1 MDLFGRDM
9 SALVPSLLITVS
21 ADPKPSTV
29 ANLKYLVPLRG
40 IEPVDSINIVRTLSK
55 S

>member
-1 MDLFGRDM
+1 MFGRHV
-9 SALVPSLLITVS
+9 SALVPCLYITVS

-29 ANLKYLVPLRG
+29 ANLKYCVPLRG
-40 IEPVDSINIVRTLSK
+40 IEPDDAIYIVRTLSK